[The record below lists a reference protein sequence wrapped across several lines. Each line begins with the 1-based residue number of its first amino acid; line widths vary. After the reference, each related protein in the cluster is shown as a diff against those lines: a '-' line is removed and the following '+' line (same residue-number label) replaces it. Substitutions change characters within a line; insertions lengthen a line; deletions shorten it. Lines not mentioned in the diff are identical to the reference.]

1 MPDSTVMIVVRDDT
15 FQYEYYNGITSKYKV
30 TWLDECRYS
39 LKLIKTDSDMMEGI
53 KGHILITN
61 IYETG
66 IDFYKFISTI
76 ENQNFKLDGILYKV
90 E

>member
-1 MPDSTVMIVVRDDT
+1 MPDSTVMIVVRDT

-53 KGHILITN
+53 KDTFL
-61 IYETG
+61 
-66 IDFYKFISTI
+66 
-76 ENQNFKLDGILYKV
+76 
-90 E
+90 

>member
-1 MPDSTVMIVVRDDT
+1 
-15 FQYEYYNGITSKYKV
+15 
-30 TWLDECRYS
+30 
-39 LKLIKTDSDMMEGI
+39 MMEGI
-53 KGHILITN
+53 KGQILITN